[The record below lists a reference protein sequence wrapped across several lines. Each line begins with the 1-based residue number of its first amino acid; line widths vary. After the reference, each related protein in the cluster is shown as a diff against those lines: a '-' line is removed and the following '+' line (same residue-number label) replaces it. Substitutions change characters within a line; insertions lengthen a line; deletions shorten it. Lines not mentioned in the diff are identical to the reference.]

1 MAIRVFKSSEEASRA
16 LAEYFVK
23 LGNEAIA
30 ARGRFSVALSGGSS
44 PKKLFELL
52 AADYRDQ
59 LAWDKVDFFWGDERY
74 VPHTDPNSNYL
85 MAKNALLDPLDIKP
99 TQIFAVDTSLS
110 PSEAA
115 VAYTRTMQR
124 YFDSEDSLPL
134 DLDLLGLG
142 DNAHTASLFPHTSVL
157 TDETVSVQALYI
169 EEVQANRITMT
180 AALLNQARATVFLV
194 YSEGK
199 AEAVRQI
206 LEEERDIQRYPA
218 QLIQPE
224 NGNVTWFLDEAAAS
238 KLKRQ

>member
-1 MAIRVFKSSEEASRA
+1 MAIRVFKSSEVASRA
-16 LAEYFVK
+16 LAEYFVAT
-23 LGNEAIA
+23 GNEAIA
-30 ARGRFSVALSGGSS
+30 ARGRFAVALSGGSS

-85 MAKNALLDPLDIKP
+85 MAKKALLDPLDIQP
-99 TQIFAVDTSLS
+99 AQIFAVDTSLS

-115 VAYTRTMQR
+115 AAYTRTMQR
-124 YFDSEDSLPL
+124 YFDSENSLPL

-157 TDETVSVQALYI
+157 TDESVSVQALYI
-169 EEVQANRITMT
+169 EEVQANRVTMT
-180 AALLNQARATVFLV
+180 APLLNQARATVFLV
-194 YSEGK
+194 YGEGK

-206 LEEERDIQRYPA
+206 LEEECDIQRYPA

-238 KLKRQ
+238 KLTQK